1 MSNVI
6 DFNKMRIERVTK
18 RIEDNLL
25 EDEDQ
30 DKEVEGLAI
39 DIIYDVLDFL
49 GEMDIDVRE
58 NQNTIYDIILMVEV
72 VKSLIFRS
80 MHQDYPVQNV
90 AESLMTIEDPQTA
103 LDDFLGWQSEIS
115 MILYISIS

>member
-58 NQNTIYDIILMVEV
+58 NPNTIYDIILMVEV
-72 VKSLIFRS
+72 VK
-80 MHQDYPVQNV
+80 
-90 AESLMTIEDPQTA
+90 
-103 LDDFLGWQSEIS
+103 
-115 MILYISIS
+115 

>member
-58 NQNTIYDIILMVEV
+58 NPNTIYDIIIMVEV
-72 VKSLIFRS
+72 VK
-80 MHQDYPVQNV
+80 
-90 AESLMTIEDPQTA
+90 
-103 LDDFLGWQSEIS
+103 
-115 MILYISIS
+115 

>member
-6 DFNKMRIERVTK
+6 DFNKMRIEKVAK

-49 GEMDIDVRE
+49 GEMDIDVRD
-58 NQNTIYDIILMVEV
+58 NPNTIYDIILIVESI
-72 VKSLIFRS
+72 KSLIFRS
-80 MHQDYPVQNV
+80 THQDYPMQGV

-103 LDDFLGWQSEIS
+103 LDDFLG
-115 MILYISIS
+115 

>member
-6 DFNKMRIERVTK
+6 DFNKMRIEKVTK

-58 NQNTIYDIILMVEV
+58 NPNTIYDIILMVEV

-90 AESLMTIEDPQTA
+90 SESLMTIEDPQTA
-103 LDDFLGWQSEIS
+103 LDDFLG
-115 MILYISIS
+115 

>member
-6 DFNKMRIERVTK
+6 DFNKMRIEKVAK

-58 NQNTIYDIILMVEV
+58 NPNTIYDIILMVEV

-80 MHQDYPVQNV
+80 MHQEYPVQNV